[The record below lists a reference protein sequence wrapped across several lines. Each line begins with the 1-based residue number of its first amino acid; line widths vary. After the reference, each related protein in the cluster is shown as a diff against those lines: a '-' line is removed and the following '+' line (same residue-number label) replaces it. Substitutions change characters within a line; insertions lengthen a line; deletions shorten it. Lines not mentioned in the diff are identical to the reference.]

1 MMRWRLSFSLA
12 LLISL
17 FAALP
22 TVAGVLDTSW
32 RAPTTNTDGS
42 ALTDLASYRVYY
54 STSATP
60 CPGPTFFSVGSSTT
74 TPPPNQTV
82 NFRLTGLTTGSTYN
96 VSITAVDMGGNESAC
111 SAPASG
117 VAQVEIAVTPTGT
130 VNFGSVNVG
139 SSVTQNFT
147 LQNTR
152 TGTVTGT
159 ASVPAPFSIV
169 SGSPF
174 TLVGN
179 GATAT
184 VTVRFTPTASGV
196 ASTNLSFTSDGDTVS
211 RLVTGTGVSTTSTLT
226 ASKAGSGTVTSNP
239 AGISCGA
246 TCSASFTNG
255 TMVTLTA
262 TPAAGSTF
270 TAWSGGGCSGTGTC
284 TVTLAA
290 STTVTATF
298 VPQSFTLTVSP
309 SGAGSG
315 TVTSAP
321 AGIACGATCSAS
333 FASGTAVTL
342 TATPAAGSLFSGWSG
357 GGCSGTGTCT
367 VTLGAN
373 TTVAAA
379 FAVQASTLTVNNTGS
394 GIGTVTSNPAGI
406 SCGSTCIAAYANG
419 TVVTLT
425 ATPAAG

>member
-1 MMRWRLSFSLA
+1 MFDRRWLLGFGLA
-12 LLISL
+12 VVAVL
-17 FAALP
+17 AATNP
-22 TVAGVLDTSW
+22 ATAGVLDASW
-32 RAPTTNTDGS
+32 MAPTTNTDGT
-42 ALTDLASYRVYY
+42 ALTDLVAYRVYY
-54 STSATP
+54 STSGTP
-60 CPGPTFFSVGSSTT
+60 CPGSTFAQITSSTT

-82 NFRLTGLTTGSTYN
+82 NFRLTGLTTGSTYS
-96 VSITAVDMGGNESAC
+96 VAVTAVDMGGNESAC

-226 ASKAGSGTVTSNP
+226 ASKAGTGSGTVTSNP

-290 STTVTATF
+290 STTVAATF

-333 FASGTAVTL
+333 FASGTAVAL
-342 TATPAAGSLFSGWSG
+342 TATPAAGYACRWLRLHGLGW
-357 GGCSGTGTCT
+357 
-367 VTLGAN
+367 
-373 TTVAAA
+373 
-379 FAVQASTLTVNNTGS
+379 
-394 GIGTVTSNPAGI
+394 
-406 SCGSTCIAAYANG
+406 
-419 TVVTLT
+419 
-425 ATPAAG
+425 